1 MKYGYI
7 GPETNSGQ
15 IEQKKGRYITGFS
28 VGILYT
34 DENNYPVIPGNVA
47 NYSSHPFPV
56 HYKLVPGCTGQR
68 LLNGDP
74 ALEKGIIEAAL
85 QLQSEG
91 AKVISSACGFFGNFQ
106 AQTASALD
114 IPVYLSSLV
123 QLNMIQIGLKPGQKI
138 GILTAYEKGL
148 TDSLLKSCGITDESN
163 LIIGDLSKGEEFSKI
178 SNGASTFHNERLRE
192 EVVQKA
198 VEITEKHPE
207 IGAILLECSD
217 LPPYAFHVQQAVQLP
232 VFDFMTLIRW
242 AHDANSQRP
251 YYGFI

>member
-7 GPETNSGQ
+7 GPGMHSGQ
-15 IEQKKGRYITGFS
+15 IEQKKGRYVTGFA
-28 VGILYT
+28 VGILYS
-34 DENNYPVIPGNVA
+34 DGNNYPVIPGNVA
-47 NYSSHPFPV
+47 NYSSYPFPV
-56 HYKLVPGCTGQR
+56 HYKLVPCCTGKR
-68 LLNGDP
+68 LLNGDSS
-74 ALEKGIIEAAL
+74 LEKRIIEAAL

-106 AQTASALD
+106 AQTASALN

-148 TDSLLKSCGITDESN
+148 TDALLKSCGITDESN
-163 LIIGDLSKGEEFSKI
+163 LIIGDLSKGAEFSSI
-178 SNGASTFHNERLRE
+178 SNGAGAFHNDRLRN
-192 EVVQKA
+192 EVVSKA
-198 VEITEKHPE
+198 TEMTEKHPE

-217 LPPYAFHVQQAVQLP
+217 LPPCAYAIQQAVQLP
-232 VFDFMTLIRW
+232 VIDFMTLIRW
-242 AHDANSQRP
+242 AHDANSQSP